1 MISEQVVLSEQL
13 VKDTQKTITELL
25 KFISLIL
32 LIPCRQFFQNMG
44 CRIGKGK
51 TKQFAVDLKVAE
63 NSVADSEKLLMNQTF
78 DIKVF
83 EDKKILL
90 KSVN

>member
-1 MISEQVVLSEQL
+1 
-13 VKDTQKTITELL
+13 
-25 KFISLIL
+25 
-32 LIPCRQFFQNMG
+32 MG

-63 NSVADSEKLLMNQTF
+63 NSVADSEKLLMNQTL
-78 DIKVF
+78 ISKCLKI
-83 EDKKILL
+83 KKILL

>member
-1 MISEQVVLSEQL
+1 
-13 VKDTQKTITELL
+13 
-25 KFISLIL
+25 
-32 LIPCRQFFQNMG
+32 MG

-83 EDKKILL
+83 EDKNLVEECKLTYEAQLGKSPLCKIT
-90 KSVN
+90 

>member
-1 MISEQVVLSEQL
+1 
-13 VKDTQKTITELL
+13 
-25 KFISLIL
+25 
-32 LIPCRQFFQNMG
+32 MG

-83 EDKKILL
+83 EDKKNLVEECKL
-90 KSVN
+90 TYEAN

>member
-1 MISEQVVLSEQL
+1 
-13 VKDTQKTITELL
+13 
-25 KFISLIL
+25 
-32 LIPCRQFFQNMG
+32 MG

-63 NSVADSEKLLMNQTF
+63 GIAESEKLVMNQTF

-83 EDKKILL
+83 EDKKNLAEGKL
-90 KSVN
+90 TL